1 MPLTSLSCI
10 WARILFRICSIGDL
24 DWRLNN
30 PEIRNSKLIVSP
42 NSKTVKQSDASKKVW
57 VWKWSI
63 SNHSN
68 HSNHSTSKSTTWV
81 PFHKWWKWAGR
92 GGGGGYKQSKK
103 MIAISKEIWESTS
116 SKDIMR
122 PYGLPEISKT
132 QTNATISKSIP
143 RNLYKVGIPRV
154 GPFCIRTCHQVQLT
168 CRGKQI
174 HTV

>member
-1 MPLTSLSCI
+1 MPPK
-10 WARILFRICSIGDL
+10 RFGFEND
-24 DWRLNN
+24 
-30 PEIRNSKLIVSP
+30 
-42 NSKTVKQSDASKKVW
+42 QSQITQITQIIPLPSRQLEY
-57 VWKWSI
+57 
-63 SNHSN
+63 
-68 HSNHSTSKSTTWV
+68 
-81 PFHKWWKWAGR
+81 PFINDENGR
-92 GGGGGYKQSKK
+92 VGGGGGGGYKQSKK